1 MKRLCFIFCL
11 LLLLNPAI
19 TTAEE
24 NENILN
30 MQELSIKIMPE
41 FTYHP
46 NDANK
51 EHPPLL
57 IGYQGTMLNQSDQPQ
72 KGQIELPLPMG
83 DKNFRIGYVADY
95 SSDLSKVYEIEY
107 IIDQEKGTISW
118 TTSEEI
124 QPNDVYKFVV
134 EFYTDTIIVDKEK
147 KSVAFQFKSFTEV
160 GLFNVSF
167 IQPLQAKNI
176 ELNPTPEEKKTHA
189 DEEGVYSYN
198 FQGLKAGEEKR
209 FELSYDRTETKT
221 TIELMEKQEQQ
232 PIEKEENKKGSIL
245 SIAAVSGAGLLVAG
259 AVTCSSKENEKR
271 TNNARPF
278 LVAIEC
284 KLYFIQ

>member
-1 MKRLCFIFCL
+1 MKGSKTMERLSFIFCL

-24 NENILN
+24 NENILK
-30 MQELSIKIMPE
+30 MQELSIKVMPE

-46 NDANK
+46 NDVNK

-57 IGYQGTMLNQSDQPQ
+57 IGYQGSMLNQSEQPQ
-72 KGQIELPLPMG
+72 RGQIELPLPMG

-95 SSDLSKVYEIEY
+95 SSDLSNVYEIEY
-107 IIDQEKGTISW
+107 TIDQEKGTISW
-118 TTSEEI
+118 ITSEEI

-134 EFYTDTIIVDKEK
+134 EFYTDTIKVENEK
-147 KSVAFQFKSFTEV
+147 KSVEFQYKSFTDV

-176 ELNPTPEEKKTHA
+176 ELNPVPEKKKTHA

-198 FQGLKAGEEKR
+198 FQGLKAGEEKS
-209 FELSYDRTETKT
+209 FELSYERAETKT

-232 PIEKEENKKGSIL
+232 PVEKVDSKKGSSIL
-245 SIAAVSGAGLLVAG
+245 SIAAVSGAGLLFAG
-259 AVTCSSKENEKR
+259 AFTLFLKR
-271 TNNARPF
+271 NRKKN
-278 LVAIEC
+278 
-284 KLYFIQ
+284 